1 MKKFYFNR
9 FRPGRATELLRRT
22 NAETTLN
29 ISEFIYPIFV
39 KAGVGIKEPIE
50 QMPGQFRFSVDTA
63 LEKVEEITSLGI
75 NNILLFGLPKSKTF
89 DGSKAWDP
97 SETVQKSIEEIKS
110 ACPKITVITDVCLC
124 EYTDHGHCGTLL
136 PNGVVDNDST
146 LPLLA
151 RTAVSHGIA
160 GADIVA
166 PSAMMD
172 GQVMVI
178 RSDLDAAGLSNTKI
192 MGYSAKYAS
201 SFYGPFRFAA
211 ESSPKFGNRD
221 SYQISTSQ
229 SSEAILEIQ
238 ADIEEGAD
246 FIMVKPALAYLD
258 IISKASAQFDTPLV
272 AYNVSGEYSA
282 IKAASA
288 RGWIDERQAVIEVI
302 TSIKRAGADL
312 IITYFA
318 PQVAQYML
326 EG

>member
-9 FRPGRATELLRRT
+9 FRPNRATEALRRT

-39 KAGVGIKEPIE
+39 KAGIAIKEPIE

-63 LEKVEEITSLGI
+63 VEKVEEIMSIGI
-75 NNILLFGLPKSKTF
+75 NKILLFGLPKSKTD
-89 DGSKAWDP
+89 DGSKAWDS
-97 SETVQKSIEEIKS
+97 SETIQKTITEIKS
-110 ACPKITVITDVCLC
+110 ACPETTIITDVCLC
-124 EYTDHGHCGTLL
+124 EYTSHGHCGTLL
-136 PNGVVDNDST
+136 PDGIVDNDST

-178 RSDLDAAGLSNTKI
+178 RSALDEAHLSGTKI

-229 SSEAILEIQ
+229 SAEAILEIQ

-246 FIMVKPALAYLD
+246 FVMVKPALAYLD
-258 IISKASAQFDTPLV
+258 IISKASAQFHTPLA

-288 RGWIDERQAVIEVI
+288 KGWIDERQAVIELI

-318 PQVAQYML
+318 PQIAQYL
-326 EG
+326 HDG